1 MALSPDLWLDHPG
14 GDHREH
20 PRATADQIAGAT
32 ASVDAPPG
40 CRIDRC
46 VLAVPRLLEI
56 CPAALLQRQLI
67 GQDAPRPK
75 SAVARCVG

>member
-1 MALSPDLWLDHPG
+1 MALPTDFWLDHPG

-32 ASVDAPPG
+32 ASVDASSG
-40 CRIDRC
+40 CCIDRC

-56 CPAALLQRQLI
+56 CPAALLQRQLLK
-67 GQDAPRPK
+67 QP
-75 SAVARCVG
+75 S